1 VTGKADTTHLSG
13 VVTSSLMMP
22 AANHTLILTLVQSIS
37 RSIGFIQSLA
47 EIQVLVSLLVKV
59 PGEKKSITSDLMH
72 LLALLVMKSILKSSF
87 PISTLGMPWKNF
99 IRLKTLSLTWC
110 KSVNSEWSVL
120 ITSL

>member
-72 LLALLVMKSILKSSF
+72 LLALLVMKSSF